1 MNLRRVAIGLVLGA
15 SLLVAQTSFA
25 QVSATDAALAEKL
38 FQDGRA
44 LMAQKKFADACAKL
58 AESQRLDP
66 GVGTL
71 LNLAECFEKNGQV
84 ASAWATYREADAA
97 ATREGQKK
105 RTVYAVARVKALTPE
120 LSYLTVEAPA
130 AAPAGLRVTC
140 DGKAIGAATM
150 GSPMPFDAGPHR
162 VEATAPGRHTWS
174 KSVDLSPKS
183 SLKVSV
189 PDLEVEA
196 PPPPPPE
203 PVRPPPAAVLV
214 PAAPPPAPDQGSSS
228 PAQRVTGVI
237 LGAVGIAGIGV
248 GSYFGIR
255 AMGNHNDAENNHC
268 SAVSCDPTGGSL
280 NDDARGQA
288 TISTIAFAAGG
299 VMLVAGAILY
309 FTAPAGAG
317 KSGKS
322 GKASRLASPGFVF
335 RF

>member
-1 MNLRRVAIGLVLGA
+1 MMTLRRLAMGLALSA
-15 SLLVAQTSFA
+15 SLLVTQTSFA
-25 QVSATDAALAEKL
+25 QVSATDAAQAEKL

-44 LMAQKKFADACAKL
+44 LMAQRKFADACAKL

-105 RTVYAVARVKALTPE
+105 RTVYAAARVKALTPE

-130 AAPAGLRVTC
+130 VVPAGLNVTC
-140 DGKAIGAATM
+140 DGKPIGAASM
-150 GSPMPFDAGPHR
+150 GSPMPFDAGSHR
-162 VEATAPGRHTWS
+162 LEATAPGRRTWW

-183 SLKVSV
+183 SLRVSV
-189 PDLEVEA
+189 PDLEVIEV
-196 PPPPPPE
+196 PPPPPE
-203 PVRPPPAAVLV
+203 PARPPPAAVIV
-214 PAAPPPAPDQGSSS
+214 PVEPPVPEAPPASST
-228 PAQRVTGVI
+228 QRVTGVV
-237 LGAVGIAGIGV
+237 LGAVGIVGIWV

-255 AMGNHNDAENNHC
+255 AKGTHDDAENNHC

-280 NDDARGQA
+280 IDEARGQA
-288 TISTIAFAAGG
+288 TISTLAFAAGAT
-299 VMLVAGAILY
+299 MLVAGAILY
-309 FTAPAGAG
+309 FTAPAGAAKG
-317 KSGKS
+317 A
-322 GKASRLASPGFVF
+322 KASRRAGPDLVY